1 MSFVSVT
8 FVVFLVAVF
17 GLYWALGGKRR
28 QWQNAL
34 LLVASLVF
42 YGWVEWQLTGL
53 LLLAG
58 LSSWAAGRVIGHAPD
73 KPSASLAF
81 WSAIV
86 LNLGILGLFKYFNF
100 FADNFAAVF
109 TAMGWRVDAV
119 TLRLVLPVGISFY
132 TFQAVAYVVDVRR
145 RTVEACRNVIDYL
158 AFLCFFPQL
167 VAGPIERATSLLP
180 QMRTRRTFDSAL
192 AVDGLRQMLWGFV
205 KKVVVADSCGVIVD
219 QVWHNPA
226 AAGMPQ
232 LWLAS
237 LLFAMQIYADFSGYS
252 DIAIGCGKLFG
263 IRLRRN
269 FDTPFFA
276 TNMARLWRRWH
287 MSLMEWFRDYVYIPL
302 GGSRHGQIRRAVN
315 ILIVFLLSGLWHGAA
330 WTFVLWGLFNGVLVL
345 LSKRAKQSSADFR
358 AADLLLMFV
367 TTMLFALTF
376 VAFRAPSTVE
386 AFRYYHLML
395 TPSWVM
401 PYGWHALAYAMA
413 MLAVEWVSRRRAH
426 GLQIIGHGALAYA
439 PVRWLM
445 YYALV
450 MTVIVFYLSSEQ
462 VAFIYFRF

>member
-1 MSFVSVT
+1 
-8 FVVFLVAVF
+8 
-17 GLYWALGGKRR
+17 
-28 QWQNAL
+28 
-34 LLVASLVF
+34 
-42 YGWVEWQLTGL
+42 
-53 LLLAG
+53 
-58 LSSWAAGRVIGHAPD
+58 
-73 KPSASLAF
+73 
-81 WSAIV
+81 
-86 LNLGILGLFKYFNF
+86 
-100 FADNFAAVF
+100 
-109 TAMGWRVDAV
+109 
-119 TLRLVLPVGISFY
+119 
-132 TFQAVAYVVDVRR
+132 
-145 RTVEACRNVIDYL
+145 
-158 AFLCFFPQL
+158 
-167 VAGPIERATSLLP
+167 
-180 QMRTRRTFDSAL
+180 
-192 AVDGLRQMLWGFV
+192 
-205 KKVVVADSCGVIVD
+205 
-219 QVWHNPA
+219 
-226 AAGMPQ
+226 
-232 LWLAS
+232 
-237 LLFAMQIYADFSGYS
+237 
-252 DIAIGCGKLFG
+252 
-263 IRLRRN
+263 
-269 FDTPFFA
+269 
-276 TNMARLWRRWH
+276 

-358 AADLLLMFV
+358 PADLLLMFV

-426 GLQIIGHGALAYA
+426 GLQIVGHGALAYA